1 MFDSPAT
8 ALGHIAA
15 ERSKPLL
22 VVRPERL
29 ADLPDVPTAAEAG
42 FPGLEGSSWMGLFGP
57 PDLPRPIVNR
67 IKKLTRM
74 YGYYLDKALWDEL
87 LPLFT
92 DDCTVEVSA
101 LGVYEGKHRLEVL
114 FKEILGNGPAKS
126 DANGLLYG
134 QLYNHL
140 ILQGIVHVD
149 RTFHTP
155 YDQSWA
161 TAESPKGGMRTQH
174 PPDRPPTQDY
184 DPAQP
189 QTPRHPHP
197 LSSARNDSGHC
208 RNRQRAQCRD
218 RPAPLGARRQQ
229 GLVGRRRHPGLCQS
243 QGATQRT
250 AIQIQEGRLKAMLEQ
265 LLAGE
270 LDAVLTLYTLD
281 DLSGF
286 DTAPLTIDILRS
298 DPLVVLAPPAL
309 WPTREHDTT
318 WGELSVLPWILP
330 PYTTQLRRIVDG
342 MFLHVS
348 RHPPPS
354 RPSRVP
360 TST

>member
-1 MFDSPAT
+1 MTTHSSS
-8 ALGHIAA
+8 AA
-15 ERSKPLL
+15 
-22 VVRPERL
+22 
-29 ADLPDVPTAAEAG
+29 LPDATSIQALVRRVEELEARLQHQED
-42 FPGLEGSSWMGLFGP
+42 LEH
-57 PDLPRPIVNR
+57 

-149 RTFHTP
+149 DGGHTAKGRWRSFMQLAEFGRAALWGEGPEELEYRKDNGQWRIRSLHFYRTFHTP

-184 DPAQP
+184 DPFPGVYVPPFHYANPITGQAF
-189 QTPRHPHP
+189 TPRPP
-197 LSSARNDSGHC
+197 RK
-208 RNRQRAQCRD
+208 
-218 RPAPLGARRQQ
+218 APN
-229 GLVGRRRHPGLCQS
+229 
-243 QGATQRT
+243 T
-250 AIQIQEGRLKAMLEQ
+250 
-265 LLAGE
+265 
-270 LDAVLTLYTLD
+270 
-281 DLSGF
+281 
-286 DTAPLTIDILRS
+286 
-298 DPLVVLAPPAL
+298 
-309 WPTREHDTT
+309 
-318 WGELSVLPWILP
+318 
-330 PYTTQLRRIVDG
+330 
-342 MFLHVS
+342 
-348 RHPPPS
+348 
-354 RPSRVP
+354 
-360 TST
+360 